1 VGGVRIVS
9 LLPSATEIVCALG
22 LREQLVGRSHECDWP
37 ADVVE
42 LPAVSLARIDSAAL
56 DSAAIDAEVARAIGA
71 GEELYGIDEALLAE
85 LAPDLIVTQSL
96 CTVCAVSGGT
106 VRALSS
112 GRDPAPTV
120 LELEP
125 DGIDGVIESVRIVAG
140 AAGVEETGDRVAAE
154 LRERLD
160 AAAVPVA
167 DIERRPRVVV
177 LEWLDPPFAAGHW
190 VPETVTL
197 AGGREMLGKSRAP
210 SFRTTWDAVRAA
222 DPEVVVL
229 APCGYGIE
237 ETHERALADGVL
249 AELAETPAGRS
260 GAIYAVD
267 ANAYFSRPGPRVV
280 DAVGIL
286 ATLLR
291 LDQPEAFASAVYV
304 ARGRDDPV
312 VGSQPL
318 GRRVQSPQ

>member
-1 VGGVRIVS
+1 VRICS
-9 LLPSATEIVCALG
+9 LLPAATEIVGALG
-22 LREQLVGRSHECDWP
+22 LTGQLVGRSHECDWP
-37 ADVVE
+37 PEVGDLPVVTASRVDTSE
-42 LPAVSLARIDSAAL
+42 LTGLEVDAAVRDAL
-56 DSAAIDAEVARAIGA
+56 TDGRALYAIDEGLVD
-71 GEELYGIDEALLAE
+71 ELG
-85 LAPDLIVTQSL
+85 PDLVITQDT
-96 CTVCAVSGGT
+96 CAVCAVSSDE
-106 VRALSS
+106 VRLCGIEAEVLSLDARTIAEIEDS
-112 GRDPAPTV
+112 VVVLARRLGVPEAGRA
-120 LELEP
+120 
-125 DGIDGVIESVRIVAG
+125 
-140 AAGVEETGDRVAAE
+140 VAAE
-154 LRERLD
+154 MCGRLTAVRE
-160 AAAVPVA
+160 AVEGLERPPVFVA
-167 DIERRPRVVV
+167 
-177 LEWLDPPFAAGHW
+177 EWLDPPFAAGHW